1 MEIFDF
7 LKKSIPK
14 KIIKLICLKDFL
26 NLYYMDKDKK
36 TDSFKFCKLMADI
49 ESGKVEPKKRK
60 KKMSEIFIII
70 KKKNSKK

>member
-1 MEIFDF
+1 
-7 LKKSIPK
+7 
-14 KIIKLICLKDFL
+14 
-26 NLYYMDKDKK
+26 MDKDKK